1 MPKYLGLDR
10 MFHALGDSSRRAM
23 VERLSRGPASVS
35 ELAQPFEMA
44 LPTVVQ
50 HLGVLAA
57 AGIVTSAKVG
67 RVRTYQ
73 LVPGALGLPRTGS
86 AGSDCPPNA
95 AWTAQ
100 ALRSASRSR
109 PGVKIAD
116 VQVPHDGIDGVP
128 AYGDRPSPR
137 RAQGKQQGQAESD
150 HGREPADQQRGP

>member
-50 HLGVLAA
+50 HLGVLET
-57 AGIVTSAKVG
+57 AGIVTSVKVG

-73 LVPGALGLPRTGS
+73 LAPEALTPAADWISRQRLPAERR
-86 AGSDCPPNA
+86 
-95 AWTAQ
+95 
-100 ALRSASRSR
+100 L
-109 PGVKIAD
+109 
-116 VQVPHDGIDGVP
+116 
-128 AYGDRPSPR
+128 DRLGTLLNSPITTTT
-137 RAQGKQQGQAESD
+137 KE
-150 HGREPADQQRGP
+150 